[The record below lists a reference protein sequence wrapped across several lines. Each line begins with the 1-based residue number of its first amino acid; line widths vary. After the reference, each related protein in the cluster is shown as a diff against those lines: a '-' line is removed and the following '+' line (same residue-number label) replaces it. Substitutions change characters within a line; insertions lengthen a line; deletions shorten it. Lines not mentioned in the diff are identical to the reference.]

1 MLPCLEAAR
10 KYCSLEP
17 VEPGWPEATRD
28 IACQVLLMQMS
39 EGLVF
44 TVLQL
49 VCITGL
55 VLVAGMLR
63 FAYGKQCRY
72 MRIRWSSIWTVPGSS
87 PVLSLDAS
95 AKFTIK
101 VDQLQKLHEQAGL
114 SVADKR
120 IRCRRD
126 LHWLVCAQIGS
137 HLSYFEAHM
146 LVDDATSGTPDN
158 DIHGVLCFL
167 QKRFC

>member
-1 MLPCLEAAR
+1 
-10 KYCSLEP
+10 
-17 VEPGWPEATRD
+17 
-28 IACQVLLMQMS
+28 MQMS

-44 TVLQL
+44 TLLQL
-49 VCITGL
+49 VYITGL

-63 FAYGKQCRY
+63 FACGKQCRY

-87 PVLSLDAS
+87 PVLSLTAF

-114 SVADKR
+114 SVAAKR
-120 IRCRRD
+120 IWCRRD

-158 DIHGVLCFL
+158 DIHSVLCFL
-167 QKRFC
+167 HKRFC